1 MGYYSGGDGKMKIG
15 SVEVATVTTWSF
27 TASQETLDVTTLGD
41 RDRKLVGGTR
51 SISGSASISWYS
63 ASGASTSQTQAP
75 ALIGNL
81 IKLSVGGAT
90 PVASD
95 VPTFTL
101 GITDHAGTAKEITF
115 SVILTSIAMT
125 SSQGE
130 ILSAEV
136 SFEASDVPSALTL
149 DEV

>member
-1 MGYYSGGDGKMKIG
+1 MKIG

-41 RDRKLVGGTR
+41 RDRKLIGGTR

-63 ASGASTSQTQAP
+63 DSTNATANTQAP

-81 IKLSVGGAT
+81 IKLSVGGAK
-90 PVASD
+90 PAASD

-101 GITDHAGTAKEITF
+101 GITDHAGATKDITF
-115 SVILTSIAMT
+115 TVILTSIAMT